1 MAEEYWL
8 PEPIC
13 LATLRSWKDYSFYNS
28 VDSVTWSYRM
38 KIDGKQLTFPDSI
51 PVKYS
56 AKLIK
61 EVDGEITIEAENED
75 SYLKVFTPFRGV
87 AKLYVFE
94 NERWVDAETSQ
105 PFSGFD
111 LSALGLDQLGDPGK
125 DEETEPPKIIT

>member
-1 MAEEYWL
+1 
-8 PEPIC
+8 
-13 LATLRSWKDYSFYNS
+13 
-28 VDSVTWSYRM
+28 M
-38 KIDGKQLTFPDSI
+38 KINGKQLTFPDSI

-61 EVDGEITIEAENED
+61 EVDGEITIEA
-75 SYLKVFTPFRGV
+75 
-87 AKLYVFE
+87 E

>member
-1 MAEEYWL
+1 
-8 PEPIC
+8 
-13 LATLRSWKDYSFYNS
+13 
-28 VDSVTWSYRM
+28 M
-38 KIDGKQLTFPDSI
+38 KIDGKQLTFPKSI

-61 EVDGEITIEAENED
+61 EVDGEITIEAEDEE

-94 NERWVDAETSQ
+94 NECWVDAETSQ

-111 LSALGLDQLGDPGK
+111 LSALGLDQLGDLEK
-125 DEETEPPKIIT
+125 DEATKPPKIIT

>member
-1 MAEEYWL
+1 
-8 PEPIC
+8 
-13 LATLRSWKDYSFYNS
+13 
-28 VDSVTWSYRM
+28 M

-61 EVDGEITIEAENED
+61 EVYGEITMEAEDED
-75 SYLKVFTPFRGV
+75 SYLKVFTTFLGV

-94 NERWVDAETSQ
+94 DERWFDAETSQ

>member
-1 MAEEYWL
+1 
-8 PEPIC
+8 
-13 LATLRSWKDYSFYNS
+13 
-28 VDSVTWSYRM
+28 
-38 KIDGKQLTFPDSI
+38 
-51 PVKYS
+51 
-56 AKLIK
+56 
-61 EVDGEITIEAENED
+61 GEITIEAEDED

-111 LSALGLDQLGDPGK
+111 LSALGLDQLGDLGK

>member
-1 MAEEYWL
+1 MAEECWL

-13 LATLRSWKDYSFYNS
+13 LATLKSWKDYSFENS
-28 VDSVTWSYRM
+28 IYSVTWSYRM

-61 EVDGEITIEAENED
+61 EVDGEITIEAEDEN

>member
-1 MAEEYWL
+1 
-8 PEPIC
+8 
-13 LATLRSWKDYSFYNS
+13 
-28 VDSVTWSYRM
+28 M
-38 KIDGKQLTFPDSI
+38 KIDGKQLTFPESI

-61 EVDGEITIEAENED
+61 EVDGEITIEAEDED

-111 LSALGLDQLGDPGK
+111 LSALGLDQLGDLGK
-125 DEETEPPKIIT
+125 DEETELPKIIT